1 MSWYLTFYVY
11 IGLKVFAFDR
21 ASHTNVLYARA
32 PLDPALRQMPFL
44 TPHYTRYKD
53 GDLNVGENSC
63 VDRCTSKYWQTT
75 GIVGQLLGTG
85 QA

>member
-1 MSWYLTFYVY
+1 MASQQPDSSQALILAQQEMEYRVALFNKMVTSC
-11 IGLKVFAFDR
+11 FDKCIDR
-21 ASHTNVLYARA
+21 K
-32 PLDPALRQMPFL
+32 
-44 TPHYTRYKD
+44 YKD